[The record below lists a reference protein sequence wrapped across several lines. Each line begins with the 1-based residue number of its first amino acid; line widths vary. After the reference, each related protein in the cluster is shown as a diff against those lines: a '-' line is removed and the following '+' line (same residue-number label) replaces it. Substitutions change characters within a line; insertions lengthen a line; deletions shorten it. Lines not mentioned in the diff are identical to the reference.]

1 MATSQEPV
9 IRVEHRE
16 ELAYLLTEAAEIEHG
31 LMACYLYA
39 AFSIGK
45 PREAGLPPERAAAL
59 ARWRAEITSIAR
71 DEMTHLALVANLTNA
86 IGATPHFLRPNFPV
100 SPGYHPAGVTVAL
113 APFCA
118 ATIDHFVFLE
128 RPEGAANADGA
139 GFQAPLDYKRT
150 AKRGRLVPT
159 AQDYATVGHL
169 YRGIEDGLGQL
180 AAALGEEALFV
191 GDRRLQLDGKT
202 IGLPDVIPIVDLA
215 SATRALETIV
225 AQGEG
230 AADAHVTSHYCRF
243 LAIRDELRA
252 IHAVDPDFDPAR
264 GVAKNPVMR
273 RPPQPD
279 NLTWIDAEPAASVLD
294 LGNAAY
300 AFMLRGLATLYSPI
314 ALAPGARSAALA
326 ATTTGMRAL
335 VPLGELLA
343 TLPASTTQPGLTAG
357 LTFTISRSLGAMAEP
372 RGAFR
377 GLAEASA
384 GLVDGIRA
392 IAVPLDASLERT
404 AALLEQLS
412 RELAALGES
421 APEPSYGAA
430 AGPAPAPAA
439 PGKLPIYTP
448 GAPGG
453 IEEARGEK
461 LVLRNFGKRCIHS
474 RHCVLMAPTVF
485 KANTPGEWLFPDTMD
500 VEELVRV
507 IETCPSGALTYERLD
522 GGPAEVPQAVNTA
535 RLRENGPYAI
545 AAELTV
551 VGHGAMTRATLCR
564 CGQSKNKPFCDGAHN
579 AAQFRATGEPETRE
593 SKPLD
598 VRGGALEVRPL
609 PDGPLQ
615 VSGPLEICCNT
626 GRTVDRITGA
636 RLCRCGGSSTKPFCD
651 GTHAKIGFKS
661 ENPVSES

>member
-1 MATSQEPV
+1 MAPPEEPV

-39 AFSIGK
+39 AFSIGTR
-45 PREAGLPPERAAAL
+45 REAGLAPERAAAL

-113 APFCA
+113 VPFCA

-128 RPEGAANADGA
+128 RPEGERGADGA
-139 GFQAPLDYKRT
+139 GFQAPLDYKRS

-169 YRGIEDGLGQL
+169 YRGIEDGVGQL

-191 GDRRLQLDGKT
+191 GDPRLQLDGKT
-202 IGLPDVIPIVDLA
+202 IGLPDVFVIVDLA
-215 SATRALETIV
+215 SAKRALEKIV
-225 AQGEG
+225 EQGEG
-230 AADAHVTSHYCRF
+230 APDAHQTSHYCRF
-243 LAIRDELRA
+243 IAIRDELRA
-252 IHAVDPDFDPAR
+252 IHAVDPEWDPAH

-273 RPPQPD
+273 RPPQPET
-279 NLTWIDAEPAASVLD
+279 LTWIDAEPAASVLD

-326 ATTTGMRAL
+326 ATTTGMRTL

-343 TLPASTTQPGLTAG
+343 SLPASTSQPGLTAG
-357 LTFTISRSLGAMAEP
+357 LTFTVSRSLGAMAEA

-384 GLVDGIRA
+384 GLVDGLRA
-392 IAVPLDASLERT
+392 IAVPLDPSLER
-404 AALLEQLS
+404 AAVQLEQLT

-421 APEPSYGAA
+421 APEASYGAT
-430 AGPAPAPAA
+430 APAA
-439 PGKLPIYTP
+439 PAAPVKLPVYTP
-448 GAPGG
+448 GAGGG
-453 IEEARGEK
+453 IEEARGDK
-461 LVLRNFGKRCIHS
+461 LVLRNEGKRCIHS

-535 RLRENGPYAI
+535 RVRENGPYAV

-593 SKPLD
+593 SKPLE

-615 VSGPLEICCNT
+615 ITGPLEICCNT
-626 GRTVDRITGA
+626 GRTVDRVTGA
-636 RLCRCGGSSTKPFCD
+636 RLCRCGGSQTKPFCD

-661 ENPVSES
+661 ENPAPER